1 MYTLDYIVT
10 RVFSPNGQYI
20 DLEVDEFKIIPQNVY
35 FETREKAEQERI
47 KLTESANDG
56 FYRVVPMET
65 CGEF

>member
-10 RVFSPNGQYI
+10 RVYGPNGLYV
-20 DLEVDEFKIIPQNVY
+20 DLEVDEFKVIPQNVY
-35 FETREKAEQERI
+35 FETHEEAEQERI
-47 KLTESANDG
+47 RLTAEAKDG

>member
-10 RVFSPNGQYI
+10 RVYGPNGLYV
-20 DLEVDEFKIIPQNVY
+20 DLEVDEFKVIPQNVY

-47 KLTESANDG
+47 KLTNTAKSG

>member
-10 RVFSPNGQYI
+10 RVYGPNGLYV
-20 DLEVDEFKIIPQNVY
+20 DLEVDEFKVIPQNVY
-35 FETREKAEQERI
+35 FETREEAEQERI
-47 KLTESANDG
+47 QLNATTKDG

>member
-10 RVFSPNGQYI
+10 RVFDTDGRPV
-20 DLEVDEFKIIPQNVY
+20 DLEVDKFKVIPQNVY
-35 FETREKAEQERI
+35 FETREEAEQERI
-47 KLTESANDG
+47 RLTAEAKDG